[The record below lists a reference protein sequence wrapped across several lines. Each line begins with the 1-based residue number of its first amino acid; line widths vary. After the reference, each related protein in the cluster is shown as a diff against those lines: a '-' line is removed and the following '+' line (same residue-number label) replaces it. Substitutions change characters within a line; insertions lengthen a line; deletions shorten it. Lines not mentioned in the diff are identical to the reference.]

1 MKHSAGNALG
11 IYVSIPFCRSKCT
24 YCNFA
29 SGVFPAS
36 DHARYVQRL
45 IADLAGAGA
54 WSENLEVEL
63 TRRVD
68 TVYLGG
74 GTPSLLAPELVAQ
87 LFAAIRAEFDLDANA
102 EITMECAPGQLAGA
116 TLEAMVAAGVNRVS
130 LGVQSF
136 VDSEAHQSGRLHS
149 RAVVEADLKRLRAAG
164 IANLNVDLIAGL
176 AGQTFASWEE
186 SLEALIAS
194 EVPHASV
201 YMLEVDE
208 DSRLGREMLKGGA
221 RYRAGLVPH
230 EDAIASMYERAI
242 ERLEAA
248 RLHQYE
254 ISNFSLP
261 GFESRHNLRYWQRRP
276 YLGVGLDASS
286 MLLSDPTLAPKPHDH
301 VIAEEVAP
309 VSISCGKTLQGSQE
323 VSGRDFS
330 RAERAA
336 KSKWASA
343 PAQALRSTTT
353 DDLKAYLD
361 GSGFVETAWLSPA
374 QQHEEAWFLGLRTNA
389 GVDVA
394 ALHHEFGPELLA
406 PALETVERLAEDGL
420 LIFDGARAQLTA
432 RGRLIS
438 NNVFQ
443 EFLQA
448 EVAETRS
455 GA

>member
-1 MKHSAGNALG
+1 MNRSAGNALG

-36 DHARYVQRL
+36 DHARYVERL
-45 IADLAGAGA
+45 IEDLAGARTS
-54 WSENLEVEL
+54 SERIGVEL
-63 TRRVD
+63 PRRVD

-74 GTPSLLAPELVAQ
+74 GTPSLLAPELLAR
-87 LFAAIRAEFDLDANA
+87 LFAAIRAEFDLDADA
-102 EITMECAPGQLAGA
+102 EITMECAPGQLADA
-116 TLEAMVAAGVNRVS
+116 TLHAMVAAGVNRVS

-136 VDSEAHQSGRLHS
+136 VDSEAHASGRLHS
-149 RAVVEADLKRLRAAG
+149 RTVVEADLKRLRAAG
-164 IANLNVDLIAGL
+164 ITNLNVDLIAGL
-176 AGQTFASWEE
+176 AGQTLASWEE
-186 SLEALIAS
+186 SLGVLIAS

-221 RYRAGLVPH
+221 RYRAGLVPN
-230 EDAIASMYERAI
+230 EDTIARMYEKAI

-248 RLHQYE
+248 GLRQYE
-254 ISNFSLP
+254 ISNFSRP

-286 MLLSDPTLAPKPHDH
+286 MLLAP
-301 VIAEEVAP
+301 
-309 VSISCGKTLQGSQE
+309 GL

-330 RAERAA
+330 RAETDVQSSGALAPVGGFVLRA
-336 KSKWASA
+336 
-343 PAQALRSTTT
+343 TTT
-353 DDLKAYLD
+353 DDLSAYLT
-361 GSGFVETAWLSPA
+361 GAGIVETQRLAPV

-394 ALHHEFGPELLA
+394 ALRAEFGEELLE
-406 PALETVERLAEDGL
+406 PALETVKHLAEDEL
-420 LIFDGARAQLTA
+420 LVFNGARARLTA

-438 NNVFQ
+438 NEVFQ
-443 EFLQA
+443 EFLDLA
-448 EVAETRS
+448 AETATS
-455 GA
+455 

>member
-1 MKHSAGNALG
+1 MKRSAGNALG

-45 IADLAGAGA
+45 IAEIAGARTL
-54 WSENLEVEL
+54 SEWRGTEFP
-63 TRRVD
+63 RRVD

-74 GTPSLLAPELVAQ
+74 GTPSLLAPELLAR
-87 LFAAIRAEFDLDANA
+87 LFMVMRAEFDLDADA
-102 EITMECAPGQLAGA
+102 EITMECAPGQLADA
-116 TLEAMVAAGVNRVS
+116 TLEAIASAGVNRVS

-136 VDSEAHQSGRLHS
+136 VDSEAHASGRLHS

-186 SLEALIAS
+186 SLSVLIAS

-221 RYRAGLVPH
+221 RYRAGLVPN
-230 EDAIASMYERAI
+230 EDAIARMYERAI

-248 RLHQYE
+248 GLRQYE

-286 MLLSDPTLAPKPHDH
+286 MALHA
-301 VIAEEVAP
+301 AA
-309 VSISCGKTLQGSQE
+309 
-323 VSGRDFS
+323 S
-330 RAERAA
+330 RNGAGGQVN
-336 KSKWASA
+336 
-343 PAQALRSTTT
+343 PPDVLRTTTT
-353 DDLKAYLD
+353 DDLQAYLD
-361 GSGFVETAWLSPA
+361 GAGIVETAWLSPA
-374 QQHEEAWFLGLRTNA
+374 QQLEEAWFLGLRTDE
-389 GVDVA
+389 GVDVT
-394 ALHHEFGPELLA
+394 ALRAEFGEKMVA
-406 PALETVERLAEDGL
+406 PAMETVKRLAEDEL
-420 LIFDGARAQLTA
+420 LIFDGDRARLTP

-438 NNVFQ
+438 NDVFQ
-443 EFLQA
+443 EFLQP
-448 EVAETRS
+448 EIAETSR